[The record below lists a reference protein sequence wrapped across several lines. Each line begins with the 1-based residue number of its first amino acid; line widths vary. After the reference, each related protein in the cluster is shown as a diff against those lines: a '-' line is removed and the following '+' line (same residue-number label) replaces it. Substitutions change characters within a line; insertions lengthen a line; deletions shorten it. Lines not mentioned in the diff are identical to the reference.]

1 MTRIVFL
8 GTPDAAIPALATL
21 TREFDVGLVLT
32 QPDRPRGRSGTPTA
46 PPIKM
51 FALDAELTVAQPS
64 TSAEL
69 VSAVEAAG
77 DFDVGVVVAYGRIL
91 RSELLALPTSGFLNL
106 HFSLL
111 PRWRGAAPVQR
122 ALMAGDT
129 MSGVTVIKIDEGLD
143 TGPVLTAQAVDI
155 LPDENGGELTGRLAD
170 LGARLIVR
178 VLPGYLDGSVVPVDQ
193 TEEGT
198 TYADK
203 ISIDDRMVAT
213 SPSVTDFVNRVRAL
227 APSPAATVEIDG
239 QTHKILEA
247 RRHHHAPVAGTWVV
261 VDSVPVLG
269 VGGGGVE
276 LVSLQPSGKTAR
288 SGADWV
294 RGRRREAGVVS

>member
-8 GTPDAAIPALATL
+8 GTPDAAVPALAAL
-21 TREFDVGLVLT
+21 TRDFDVGLVIT
-32 QPDRPRGRSGTPTA
+32 QPDRPKGRSGTPTA
-46 PPIKM
+46 PPVKM
-51 FALDAELTVAQPS
+51 FALDAKLRVAQPS

-69 VSAVEAAG
+69 VSVVEVAG
-77 DFDVGVVVAYGRIL
+77 EFDVGVVAAYGRIL
-91 RSELLALPTSGFLNL
+91 DSGVLALPLSGFLNL

-170 LGARLIVR
+170 LGAGLIVT
-178 VLPGYLDGSVVPVDQ
+178 VLPGYLDGLVVPVDQ
-193 TEEGT
+193 VEEGA
-198 TYADK
+198 TYARK
-203 ISIDDRMVAT
+203 ISIEDRLVAT
-213 SPSVTDFVNRVRAL
+213 SSSAADFVNRVRAL
-227 APSPAATVEIDG
+227 APSPAATIEIDG
-239 QTHKILEA
+239 QAHKILEA
-247 RRHHHAPVAGTWVV
+247 RRHDHVPVAGTWVV

-269 VGGGGVE
+269 VGGEGVE
-276 LVSLQPSGKTAR
+276 LVSLQPSGKTAQ

>member
-21 TREFDVGLVLT
+21 TEEFDVGLVLT

-46 PPIKM
+46 PPVKM

-77 DFDVGVVVAYGRIL
+77 AFDVGVVVAYGRIL

-155 LPDENGGELTGRLAD
+155 FPDENGGELTGRLAD
-170 LGARLIVR
+170 LGARLIVT

-203 ISIDDRMVAT
+203 ISTDDRMVAT
-213 SPSVTDFVNRVRAL
+213 SPSAADFVNRVRAL
-227 APSPAATVEIDG
+227 APSPAATIEIDG

-247 RRHHHAPVAGTWVV
+247 RRHHHVPVAGTWVV

>member
-1 MTRIVFL
+1 
-8 GTPDAAIPALATL
+8 
-21 TREFDVGLVLT
+21 
-32 QPDRPRGRSGTPTA
+32 
-46 PPIKM
+46 
-51 FALDAELTVAQPS
+51 
-64 TSAEL
+64 
-69 VSAVEAAG
+69 
-77 DFDVGVVVAYGRIL
+77 
-91 RSELLALPTSGFLNL
+91 
-106 HFSLL
+106 
-111 PRWRGAAPVQR
+111 
-122 ALMAGDT
+122 

-155 LPDENGGELTGRLAD
+155 LPGENGGELTGRLAD
-170 LGARLIVR
+170 LGARLIVT

-213 SPSVTDFVNRVRAL
+213 SPSATDFVNRVRAL
-227 APSPAATVEIDG
+227 APSPAATIEIDG
-239 QTHKILEA
+239 QAHKILEA
-247 RRHHHAPVAGTWVV
+247 RQHHHVPVAGTWVV
-261 VDSVPVLG
+261 VDSVPVVG

-276 LVSLQPSGKTAR
+276 LVSLQPSGKTSR

>member
-8 GTPDAAIPALATL
+8 GTPDAAVPALAAL
-21 TREFDVGLVLT
+21 TGEFDVGLVVT
-32 QPDRPRGRSGTPTA
+32 QPDRPKSRSGTPKA
-46 PPIKM
+46 SPVKI
-51 FALDAELTVAQPS
+51 FALDAALTVSQPS

-69 VSAVEAAG
+69 VSAIEAAG
-77 DFDVGVVVAYGRIL
+77 DFDVGVIVAYGRIL
-91 RSELLALPTSGFLNL
+91 DSAVLALPTAGFLNL

-111 PRWRGAAPVQR
+111 PRWRGAAPVER

-155 LPDENGGELTGRLAD
+155 FTDENGGELKGRLAD
-170 LGARLIVR
+170 LGARLIVT
-178 VLPGYLDGSVVPVDQ
+178 VLPGYLEGLVLPVDQ
-193 TEEGT
+193 TEEGA
-198 TYADK
+198 TYAHK
-203 ISIDDRMVAT
+203 ISSEDRLLAA
-213 SPSVTDFVNRVRAL
+213 SPSATDFVNRVRAL
-227 APSPAATVEIDG
+227 APSPAATIEIDG
-239 QTHKILEA
+239 QAHKVLGA
-247 RRHHHAPVAGTWVV
+247 RRHDHEPVSGTWVV
-261 VDSVPVLG
+261 VDSVPVVS

-276 LVSLQPSGKTAR
+276 LVSLQPSGKTAQ